1 MNEYT
6 HSKRFEK
13 ATTMAPGFKR
23 FEVSAS
29 TSERVLD
36 WIKPWSVTY
45 NTSRFLMIPTAGTGT
60 VAPDVLEENGIKKM
74 NVDLSG
80 HFDMIKEYS
89 HYSTTDVMAYMA
101 WVMGDPSSAV
111 RKKHDDPKKHMM
123 YPLDTTLTG
132 NPGKVAL
139 FKVQMRQVAQVLYYA
154 LKNAMTDEAYKS
166 FSLQERKFM
175 YFDAETQDIIWDGFT
190 FLSLVLDVIKPDT
203 VVQVKTLETQFKAI
217 TLASCKGCFRT
228 LVTTLENKAAEINE
242 VAGEVRIS
250 NNMLLTQIFE
260 TAEKAPNEA
269 FKMDLTIAKSS
280 WVTGKQTD
288 KDVII
293 ADLTKLYVNKQDEG
307 TWKTGSEKDAK
318 IIALTTQVE
327 NVKRSLNALKSVHFK
342 QGTPPGTGKSSAG
355 KAAKADAWK
364 FEFKGKT
371 KEVGGAKF
379 EWCKDH
385 GSGMYM
391 PSPHDHSA
399 WKKRKA
405 EKKEAWEARRQK
417 RDKKGPSDQ
426 TKAASSSKTPDK
438 LTLSK
443 NLRASLVTRFHMS
456 AGEADQV
463 FNEAYDESL
472 KE

>member
-1 MNEYT
+1 
-6 HSKRFEK
+6 
-13 ATTMAPGFKR
+13 
-23 FEVSAS
+23 
-29 TSERVLD
+29 
-36 WIKPWSVTY
+36 
-45 NTSRFLMIPTAGTGT
+45 
-60 VAPDVLEENGIKKM
+60 M

-154 LKNAMTDEAYKS
+154 LKNAMTEEAYKS
-166 FSLQERKFM
+166 FSLQEKKFM

-327 NVKRSLNALKSVHFK
+327 NVKKSLNALKSVHFK
-342 QGTPPGTGKSSAG
+342 QGTPPPAPASPRLGKQLRLMPGSLNSRERPRRSAARSLSGARIMDRACICLHPMTTPPGRRGRPRRRKLGKLVARSAIRRAPLTKPRQPALPRRPTSLPSARICVLPSSLASICLL
-355 KAAKADAWK
+355 AKR
-364 FEFKGKT
+364 T
-371 KEVGGAKF
+371 R
-379 EWCKDH
+379 
-385 GSGMYM
+385 S
-391 PSPHDHSA
+391 ST
-399 WKKRKA
+399 
-405 EKKEAWEARRQK
+405 RRTTS
-417 RDKKGPSDQ
+417 R
-426 TKAASSSKTPDK
+426 
-438 LTLSK
+438 
-443 NLRASLVTRFHMS
+443 
-456 AGEADQV
+456 
-463 FNEAYDESL
+463 
-472 KE
+472 